1 MESCC
6 SNRLMGLERRGK
18 MDNRVQLTLIGRQRD
33 PSGNETVTEL
43 YADAEFYER
52 NGSLY
57 ILYEEKSE
65 DGSLTKNVIKH
76 KNNLLELTKKGAVN
90 TCMVFEPGREY
101 ITDYATPFGLLRLGL
116 LTASVKSQHQ
126 KDYLEITADYTLTE
140 QERVVSYCNI
150 YIKIQL

>member
-1 MESCC
+1 MV
-6 SNRLMGLERRGK
+6 K
-18 MDNRVQLTLIGRQRD
+18 MDKQVQLTLVGRQRD

-43 YADAEFYER
+43 SAGAEFYER
-52 NGSLY
+52 NDSLY

-101 ITDYATPFGLLRLGL
+101 MTDYVTPFGLLRLGI
-116 LTASVKSQHQ
+116 LTDSVKSHHQ
-126 KDYLEITADYTLTE
+126 EDYLEITADYTLTE
-140 QERVVSYCNI
+140 QEQVISYCKLFIIIHN
-150 YIKIQL
+150 LG